1 MVSECCAMGAC
12 SESGY
17 VWTQMVYDTTGNI
30 LTNPDFSNPVKKTLR
45 VHVCRNIT
53 KAMNTNCSSKGL
65 APVYMVK
72 TSPFFSPLSDLA
84 MSPSSILYPLSSVT
98 PSKARKGGYHV
109 Q

>member
-1 MVSECCAMGAC
+1 MGAC

-17 VWTQMVYDTTGNI
+17 VWTQTVYETTGNI
-30 LTNPDFSNPVKKTLR
+30 LTNPDFSNQVKKTLQ

-72 TSPFFSPLSDLA
+72 TSPSFSPYPGYVPFFYTLSIVFRCTL
-84 MSPSSILYPLSSVT
+84 
-98 PSKARKGGYHV
+98 
-109 Q
+109 